1 MQIVGKGGTPKCY
14 IYWLKHATIDH
25 RTQPTRHVHL
35 FMLSVSRKINS
46 QPHRK
51 IGLQLAK
58 CVVGKKGLKFPVGLL
73 FLRNAY

>member
-1 MQIVGKGGTPKCY
+1 
-14 IYWLKHATIDH
+14 
-25 RTQPTRHVHL
+25 
-35 FMLSVSRKINS
+35 MLSVSRKINS